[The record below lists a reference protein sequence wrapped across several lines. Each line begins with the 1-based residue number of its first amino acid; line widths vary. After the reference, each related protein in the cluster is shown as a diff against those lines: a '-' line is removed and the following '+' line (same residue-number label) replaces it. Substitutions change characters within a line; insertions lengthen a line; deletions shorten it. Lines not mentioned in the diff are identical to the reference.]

1 MVSNSSCTP
10 TFRAPILSTGILP
23 HDGRN
28 IRFREVTETI
38 RAYNFAPSFCYFAAN
53 NIAGILDRD
62 YNTDTFDLSDI
73 DVHNGI
79 EHDASLTRKL
89 PCHHSAILHEL
100 MVSHSSGEDS
110 YFSQD
115 QGKPAVPRIEK
126 LLASGTGPNGD
137 LTPADLSRELGK
149 ARVESKRNNPQYS
162 QQTRHKLF
170 GSSKYVLVIYSASR
184 TKIDATIA
192 RPI

>member
-89 PCHHSAILHEL
+89 SCDDFTVPHKL
-100 MVSHSSGEDS
+100 MSLTLQV
-110 YFSQD
+110 
-115 QGKPAVPRIEK
+115 RIPTSLK
-126 LLASGTGPNGD
+126 IRASLLF
-137 LTPADLSRELGK
+137 REL
-149 ARVESKRNNPQYS
+149 RNS
-162 QQTRHKLF
+162 
-170 GSSKYVLVIYSASR
+170 
-184 TKIDATIA
+184 
-192 RPI
+192 